1 LNGPN
6 AGRGDGAQT
15 KSGAAPI
22 HFWFDFISPF
32 GYFASLRIDALAASH
47 GRSVVWHPLLIGVTV
62 LKVMGLKPVL
72 ETPLKGDYAKAEI
85 ARYCRRHQ
93 LRLKRPVDAAPM
105 NPLPAARVLAW
116 LQVHAPQQALAF
128 ARAALHAH
136 WQHNISVDNAAA
148 LAACADE
155 AGLPAALVMQALAD
169 PQAAVLLRTEVD
181 SAIKLGVFG
190 SPFFRVDGE
199 AFFGVDKLELLDDW
213 LRCGGW

>member
-1 LNGPN
+1 LTSPN
-6 AGRGDGAQT
+6 AGHGGAA
-15 KSGAAPI
+15 KSKPSAAPI

-32 GYFASLRIDALAASH
+32 GYVASLRIDDLAAGH

-93 LRLKRPVDAAPM
+93 LQWARSVDAAPM
-105 NPLPAARVLAW
+105 NPLPVARVFAW
-116 LQVHAPQQALAF
+116 LQLHAPQQALAF
-128 ARAALHAH
+128 ARAAFHAY
-136 WQHNISVDNAAA
+136 WQLNISLDNAAA
-148 LAACADE
+148 LAACGQQ
-155 AGLPAALVMQALAD
+155 AGLPAATVAQALAD
-169 PQAAVLLRTEVD
+169 PQAAALLRAEVE